1 MKRTIITLL
10 VFVIIIPRAFT
21 QQVDY
26 NKIILP
32 DEAANISFEEK
43 LVQLAWKNNPASAM
57 VQGEAKVAQYEA
69 KAAGGKWLGL
79 VGVQGN
85 LNEFTI
91 KRFTGSSTDGNN
103 NQFYPR
109 YNIYVNLP
117 LSTFTDLGNA
127 KRVARQ
133 RVTISQ
139 EKVNLTKLDL
149 RATVLKLYSEHR
161 KNEDILNIYKEAM
174 EDEESTYLVIE
185 QKFKNGQVSVEDYMR
200 SQKSRND
207 QRIQLR
213 TSENEYRKS
222 KLDLEAIIGV
232 RLEDVR

>member
-1 MKRTIITLL
+1 MKRTIITLIVL
-10 VFVIIIPRAFT
+10 VTIIPRAFT

-43 LVQLAWKNNPASAM
+43 LVQLAWRNNPTSAM
-57 VQGEAKVAQYEA
+57 VQGEAKVAQYES

-91 KRFTGSSTDGNN
+91 KRFTGSSDNNN

-127 KRVARQ
+127 KKVARQ
-133 RVTISQ
+133 RVSITQ

-149 RATVLKLYSEHR
+149 RATVLKLYSEYR

-213 TSENEYRKS
+213 IAENEYRKS
-222 KLDLEAIIGV
+222 KLDLEAVIGV